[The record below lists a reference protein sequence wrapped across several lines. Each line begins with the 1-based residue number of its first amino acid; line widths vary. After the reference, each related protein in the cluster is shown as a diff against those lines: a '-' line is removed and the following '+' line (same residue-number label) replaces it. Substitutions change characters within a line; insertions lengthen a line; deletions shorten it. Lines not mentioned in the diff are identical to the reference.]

1 MKRAVVRLPTDT
13 VERIDE
19 LARKLRSTHPTRR
32 YSRAAVV
39 RALLMSALDAVEADA
54 AKLARRPPAA

>member
-1 MKRAVVRLPTDT
+1 MKRAVVRLPVDT

-19 LARKLRSTHPTRR
+19 LARKLRSARPSRR

-39 RALLMSALDAVEADA
+39 RALLMSALDAVEADSA
-54 AKLARRPPAA
+54 RLARRAPEP